1 MQRALRHI
9 KGHPKS
15 LHTSMTIRWYS
26 TEKPKSPHAQWYSDV
41 LPAMV
46 PIFLLGSAVYLG
58 LQLAQTR
65 LSHEKY
71 MTEARERAEIL
82 EAQID
87 ALQRSRERDTEI
99 PSPKSPSG
107 NSKWRLWS

>member
-1 MQRALRHI
+1 MQRALRVI
-9 KGHPKS
+9 TRRPKS
-15 LHTSMTIRWYS
+15 FYSSTTIRWHS
-26 TEKPKSPHAQWYSDV
+26 TEKPKSPHAQWYADV

-71 MTEARERAEIL
+71 MIEARERVEVL

-87 ALQRSRERDTEI
+87 ALQHSRGKATESI
-99 PSPKSPSG
+99 PSQKIASG
-107 NSKWRLWS
+107 NSKWRPW

>member
-1 MQRALRHI
+1 MQRALRFAQSHR
-9 KGHPKS
+9 
-15 LHTSMTIRWYS
+15 TSTYPSTTTRWYS

-65 LSHEKY
+65 LSHQKY
-71 MTEARERAEIL
+71 MTEARERVDIL

-87 ALQRSRERDTEI
+87 ALQHSREKDAESP
-99 PSPKSPSG
+99 PSQTSDK
-107 NSKWRLWS
+107 SKWRLW

>member
-1 MQRALRHI
+1 MQRALF
-9 KGHPKS
+9 
-15 LHTSMTIRWYS
+15 TSQLRQQRLRRYS

-41 LPAMV
+41 LPAML

-71 MTEARERAEIL
+71 MAEAQERVKIL
-82 EAQID
+82 ETQVD
-87 ALQRSRERDTEI
+87 ALQRSREQDAELTI
-99 PSPKSPSG
+99 SKPVP
-107 NSKWRLWS
+107 NTSKWRLR